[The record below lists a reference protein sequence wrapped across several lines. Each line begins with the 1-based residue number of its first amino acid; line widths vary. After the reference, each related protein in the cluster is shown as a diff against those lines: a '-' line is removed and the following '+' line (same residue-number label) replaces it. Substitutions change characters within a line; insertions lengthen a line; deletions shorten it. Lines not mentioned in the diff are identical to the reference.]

1 MTQTQLNMLT
11 KWTFWATF
19 LIASYIMLCY
29 YLTSE
34 SKYFSAGLW
43 FILIAFIV
51 NIVAII
57 VISYHTSK
65 NENLGIPK
73 FSGILFLNIPVAFFY
88 VWLAMWLNSYYRITV
103 VNDTSKSIQHVHI
116 MGCEKGETNVLDP
129 GESETFWI
137 KISSDCRGIISY
149 KDDHNNYHSDII
161 VGYLTNGMGQVD
173 EYHISGKNNPRY

>member
-1 MTQTQLNMLT
+1 
-11 KWTFWATF
+11 
-19 LIASYIMLCY
+19 MLCY

>member
-1 MTQTQLNMLT
+1 MLA

-34 SKYFSAGLW
+34 SKYESAGLL

-57 VISYHTSK
+57 VISFHTSK
-65 NENLGIPK
+65 NENLKIPK

-88 VWLAMWLNSYYRITV
+88 VWLAMWLNSYYRIAV
-103 VNDTSKSIQHVHI
+103 VNDSSKSIHHVHL
-116 MGCEKGETNVLDP
+116 MGCDNVETNVLEP
-129 GESETFWI
+129 GESETYWI
-137 KISSDCRGIISY
+137 KIPSDCQVVISY
-149 KDDHNNYHSDII
+149 KDDRNNYHTDVIA
-161 VGYLTNGMGQVD
+161 GYLTNGMGQVD